1 MQGNFKDWSA
11 RVQRKAAG
19 ATGDASGSQAGRVGL
34 LGTALKLSVGA
45 ITFAY
50 LATNCLFNVEGG
62 HRAVMFSRLSGIQ
75 DRVVGEGTHLM
86 VPWLHR
92 PEIFSIRV
100 KARPIVSLT
109 GTKDLQMVNLTL
121 RILSRPVESKL
132 PTIYR
137 TLGKDYDDRVIP
149 SIANEVMKATIAQ
162 YTASQLL
169 SMREKISAQIKAN
182 LTERARQFNIV
193 LDDVLI
199 TNIAFGKE
207 FTNAIEAKQVASQEV
222 ERAKFVVEK
231 ALQDKLQIIARAE
244 GEALSAKM
252 ISDVIRENPA
262 YLDLKKI
269 EFAREIANVL
279 AKSNNRIFL
288 SSDNLL
294 VNTVSLLNKHSDA
307 TAPK

>member
-11 RVQRKAAG
+11 RVQRKAAS
-19 ATGDASGSQAGRVGL
+19 ASGDAGGSQGRVGL

-169 SMREKISAQIKAN
+169 SMREKISGLIKAG
-182 LTERARQFNIV
+182 LTERARQFNIA

-269 EFAREIANVL
+269 EFAREIAAVL
-279 AKSNNRIFL
+279 AKSNNRIML

-294 VNTVSLLNKHSDA
+294 VNTVSMLNKHGEVS
-307 TAPK
+307 APK

>member
-1 MQGNFKDWSA
+1 MKGNFRDWSA
-11 RVQRKAAG
+11 RMQRQAAE
-19 ATGDASGSQAGRVGL
+19 AQGDAPKGGRVSL
-34 LGTALKLSVGA
+34 LGTALKLGVGA

-62 HRAVMFSRLSGIQ
+62 HRAVMFSRWSGIQ

-121 RILSRPVESKL
+121 RVLSRPVESKL

-137 TLGKDYDDRVIP
+137 SLGKDYDDRVIP

-169 SMREKISAQIKAN
+169 SMREKISAQIKKS
-182 LTERARQFNIV
+182 LTERAQQFNIA

-269 EFAREIANVL
+269 EFARDIANVV
-279 AKSNNRIFL
+279 ARSSNRIFL

-294 VNTVSLLNKHSDA
+294 VNTISVLKDVHKADA
-307 TAPK
+307 KK